1 MSTKDHERRTL
12 AADRLSNNELLKK
25 TGEKPVQDQ
34 LRRRKWK
41 WLEHTLRRS
50 DDSVAKQALQ

>member
-12 AADRLSNNELLKK
+12 AADRISNNELLKK
-25 TGEKPVQDQ
+25 TGEKPVQEQ
-34 LRRRKWK
+34 LGRIKCK
-41 WLEHTLRRS
+41 WLGHTLRRS